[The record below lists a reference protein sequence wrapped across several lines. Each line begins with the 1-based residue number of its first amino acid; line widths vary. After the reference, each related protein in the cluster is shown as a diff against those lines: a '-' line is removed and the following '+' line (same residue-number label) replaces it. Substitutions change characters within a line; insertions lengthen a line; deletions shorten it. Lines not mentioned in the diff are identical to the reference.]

1 MTSWLHGYYD
11 DVDNG
16 RIDELTARNT
26 EDLVVQM
33 GGMPPVHGRQAAMDG
48 ERQFLQTIRSHR
60 HRFVNVFVD
69 GDTTILEAVVTYT
82 RLDGDE
88 VDVPCTTI
96 LHRRGEL
103 VDSVR
108 IYLDL
113 APVYAERPAPT
124 GAGGGR

>member
-103 VDSVR
+103 VEQCPDLPRPRPGVR
-108 IYLDL
+108 R
-113 APVYAERPAPT
+113 ATRST